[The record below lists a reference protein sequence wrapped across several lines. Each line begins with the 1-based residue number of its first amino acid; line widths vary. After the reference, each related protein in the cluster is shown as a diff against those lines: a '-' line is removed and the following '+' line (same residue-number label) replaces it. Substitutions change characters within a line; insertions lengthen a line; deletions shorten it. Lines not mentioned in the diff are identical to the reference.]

1 MLVDKKLMDSLSAQ
15 AKVNPRL
22 RQALDLRT
30 TPDDQSQRIL
40 NAVEPGTILPIHRH
54 RGSTETIVVLRGKVV
69 QHYYDD
75 NGNKTASFELAP
87 GSAQVGMSVPVGQWH
102 ALESL
107 EEGSVIFECKDGAY
121 APLQP
126 SEFLNVSLLGT
137 PKVLT
142 TPSWQLY
149 QQLCDTVFGSG
160 AVTIKP
166 TTRDNN
172 IIGTQIYTRV
182 CRLPQEFPNSP

>member
-1 MLVDKKLMDSLSAQ
+1 MILNKKLMDDLSAQ

-54 RGSTETIVVLRGKVV
+54 RGSTETIIVLRGKVV

-75 NGNKTASFELAP
+75 NGNKTASFVLAP
-87 GSAQVGMSVPVGQWH
+87 YPHETSEALKQSETPETCACAMSVPVGQWH

-121 APLQP
+121 QPL
-126 SEFLNVSLLGT
+126 SAEDILEVET
-137 PKVLT
+137 
-142 TPSWQLY
+142 
-149 QQLCDTVFGSG
+149 SG
-160 AVTIKP
+160 K
-166 TTRDNN
+166 D
-172 IIGTQIYTRV
+172 
-182 CRLPQEFPNSP
+182 

>member
-1 MLVDKKLMDSLSAQ
+1 MILNKKLMDDLSAQ

-54 RGSTETIVVLRGKVV
+54 RGSTETIIVLRGKVV
-69 QHYYDD
+69 QHYYNDA
-75 NGNKTASFELAP
+75 GEKTASFELAP
-87 GSAQVGMSVPVGQWH
+87 NSAQVGMSVPVGQWH

-121 APLQP
+121 HPL
-126 SEFLNVSLLGT
+126 SAEDILEVEI
-137 PKVLT
+137 
-142 TPSWQLY
+142 
-149 QQLCDTVFGSG
+149 SG
-160 AVTIKP
+160 K
-166 TTRDNN
+166 D
-172 IIGTQIYTRV
+172 
-182 CRLPQEFPNSP
+182 